1 MKVYQL
7 IGMLQEFPPDH
18 EVRFFDLFERPDGG
32 QTMWDTSI
40 EDVSLYPNEQ
50 VPFIM
55 LKGRTI
61 VRQELKEQIDKVT
74 SNMDCFNLRQF
85 LKDLF
90 ARRMK

>member
-1 MKVYQL
+1 
-7 IGMLQEFPPDH
+7 
-18 EVRFFDLFERPDGG
+18 
-32 QTMWDTSI
+32 MWDTSV

-61 VRQELKEQIDKVT
+61 VRQELKEQIDEVT